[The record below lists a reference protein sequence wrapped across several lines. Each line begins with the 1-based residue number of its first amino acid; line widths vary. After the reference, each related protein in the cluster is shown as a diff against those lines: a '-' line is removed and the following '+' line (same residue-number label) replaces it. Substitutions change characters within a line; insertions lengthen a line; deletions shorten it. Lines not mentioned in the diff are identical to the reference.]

1 MQMNGS
7 WQSASEWVQCAPPN
21 VSTMI
26 EGSARGR
33 RLKIPSRGDTTM
45 LKTISAAFLAASVI
59 AAPAIAAE
67 AGKST
72 TQAPVIKTDQ
82 TQTKASTTAV
92 KPDVKADTK
101 SDAKAKTMNA
111 NAAVTPSEHRK
122 HVRSHRHHH
131 KMVAAKT
138 SAVKTP
144 AATTQPSVGA
154 KPTEPVTTGKAK
166 SSY

>member
-1 MQMNGS
+1 RSYMIAQRPEHPGSKNIPARPICSQAWSAGTGREHDKDVMQMNGS

-72 TQAPVIKTDQ
+72 TQAPKSATQAPVIKADQ

-92 KPDVKADTK
+92 KPDVKAETK
-101 SDAKAKTMNA
+101 SDAKPKAMNA
-111 NAAVTPSEHRK
+111 NAAVTPS
-122 HVRSHRHHH
+122 
-131 KMVAAKT
+131 
-138 SAVKTP
+138 
-144 AATTQPSVGA
+144 
-154 KPTEPVTTGKAK
+154 
-166 SSY
+166 